1 MIRYVLTKY
10 RKGSITMNK
19 EEVRLSFNRF
29 LKMYFDACN
38 EVYNEIHFDRIKG
51 SRFKY
56 LKEIYRRKKTT
67 LTELAEHF
75 ELSKPTVNEVI
86 NKFIENNLIVKNK
99 SEEDKRVSYITLTE
113 MGETLATTNVLESNR
128 AVTKIFDT
136 LSKREIKL
144 LVKLFNKFEEVDA

>member
-1 MIRYVLTKY
+1 M
-10 RKGSITMNK
+10 MNK
-19 EEVRLSFNRF
+19 EDVRVSFNKF

-38 EVYNEIHFDRIKG
+38 EVYEEIHFDRIKG

-56 LKEIYRRKKTT
+56 LKEIYRRKQTT

-75 ELSKPTVNEVI
+75 DLSKPTVTEVI
-86 NKFIENNLIVKNK
+86 NKFIENKLIVKK
-99 SEEDKRVSYITLTE
+99 RSEEDKRVSYITLTE

-144 LVKLFNKFEEVDA
+144 LVKMFNKFEEGEL